1 VSASIQK
8 FPSGP
13 SLLGLGSPAK
23 YDPKR
28 LRQPLRAAAAFLR
41 FPPLQRLQSRM
52 QCPGLPARTCR
63 PRRFNVLDGPSSS
76 RLMPRF
82 LVATA
87 LGVHPTKLFPLTWSR
102 LAVAFRT
109 GAVLPANLSVR
120 PQPLPAYRFRVCRP
134 TNKFAVRRIRPGFWA
149 LLPLR
154 ILQPPAV
161 LTPRTIRCSPG
172 FRLSKD
178 FALPAPSPSSRA
190 FHSRTYAPCLLADAL
205 SLSGFLC
212 EEVSF
217 PLRRLST
224 ALKPSRSG
232 CCPF

>member
-1 VSASIQK
+1 MG
-8 FPSGP
+8 F
-13 SLLGLGSPAK
+13 GSPAE

-41 FPPLQRLQSRM
+41 FLPLQRIQSRTL
-52 QCPGLPARTCR
+52 CPGLPAGTSR
-63 PRRFNVLDGPSSS
+63 PRRFNVLDDPSFS
-76 RLMPRF
+76 RFMPRF
-82 LVATA
+82 LVASA
-87 LGVHPTKLFPLTWSR
+87 PGVHPTKLFPLTWSR

-120 PQPLPAYRFRVCRP
+120 PWPLPAYRFQMCKP

-149 LLPLR
+149 FLPLR
-154 ILQPPAV
+154 IRQSPAA
-161 LTPRTIRCSPG
+161 LIPRTIRCSPG
-172 FRLSKD
+172 FGLLKD

-190 FHSRTYAPCLLADAL
+190 FHSRTCAACLSVGAL
-205 SLSGFLC
+205 SPSGLPC

-217 PLRRLST
+217 PSRRLSI

-232 CCPF
+232 RCPFGGLCAHISA